1 MWEGEEERLNV
12 EDQLGAVVGLWAGVD
27 EPALSHG
34 RKDGKEEWFCE
45 RSPGNSYLED
55 ICYSMILLL
64 RAVENVGEMD
74 QVLSVGS
81 IYSIY
86 RHETDKDVF

>member
-1 MWEGEEERLNV
+1 M
-12 EDQLGAVVGLWAGVD
+12 
-27 EPALSHG
+27 
-34 RKDGKEEWFCE
+34 

-64 RAVENVGEMD
+64 RAVENVGEMN
-74 QVLSVGS
+74 QVFSVGS

>member
-1 MWEGEEERLNV
+1 
-12 EDQLGAVVGLWAGVD
+12 
-27 EPALSHG
+27 
-34 RKDGKEEWFCE
+34 
-45 RSPGNSYLED
+45 
-55 ICYSMILLL
+55 MILLL
-64 RAVENVGEMD
+64 RAVENVGEMN